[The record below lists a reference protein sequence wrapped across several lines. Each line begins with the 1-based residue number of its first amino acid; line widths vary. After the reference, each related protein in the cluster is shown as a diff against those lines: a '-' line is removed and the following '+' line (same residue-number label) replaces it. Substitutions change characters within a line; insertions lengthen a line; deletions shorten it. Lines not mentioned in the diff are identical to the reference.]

1 MCSSDLE
8 LEISASIALEQ
19 SYGYIDGD
27 SASLGEVCALISAL
41 AKAPLKQCFAITGSI
56 NQFGEVQA
64 IGGVNVKIEG
74 FFRLCQARGLTGE
87 QGVIIPR
94 SNVPNLMLHQT
105 VLDAAREG
113 LFHIYAVDNVDQA
126 LSLLAGEDAGEPDE
140 DGNFPAGSIND
151 RVVRR
156 LQAISQRNQHDDR
169 ESPGEAPGIEPL
181 LKP

>member
-1 MCSSDLE
+1 
-8 LEISASIALEQ
+8 
-19 SYGYIDGD
+19 
-27 SASLGEVCALISAL
+27 
-41 AKAPLKQCFAITGSI
+41 
-56 NQFGEVQA
+56 
-64 IGGVNVKIEG
+64 
-74 FFRLCQARGLTGE
+74 
-87 QGVIIPR
+87 
-94 SNVPNLMLHQT
+94 
-105 VLDAAREG
+105 EG